1 MIRTR
6 VDATIDEL
14 IGEDKDSA
22 MMTSVGIDRKT
33 FIDAVL
39 DGNIDIDLQRD
50 KKVNEEYAER

>member
-1 MIRTR
+1 
-6 VDATIDEL
+6 
-14 IGEDKDSA
+14 
-22 MMTSVGIDRKT
+22 MTSVGIDRKT